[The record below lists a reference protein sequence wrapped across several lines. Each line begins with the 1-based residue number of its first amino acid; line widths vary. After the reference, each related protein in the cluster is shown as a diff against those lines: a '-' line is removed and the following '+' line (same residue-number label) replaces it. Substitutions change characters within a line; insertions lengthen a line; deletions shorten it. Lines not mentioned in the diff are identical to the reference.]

1 MDLRSVLAVGYRE
14 LAAPERRA
22 FRLLSLTPESGFAAW
37 TAGVLLHTST
47 EQAERS
53 LELLADAR
61 MVEVSGQETGH
72 RYHYHRLLRSLA
84 RELLLAEEPVEQ
96 REAAARRLGGA
107 LLLVARRASDQLL
120 PGRVSDWPE
129 PPGTGVPVSLD
140 ASRIIGRTPARWF
153 QEEADS
159 LLHAARQAHQAHDW
173 CLAWQLADALTPY
186 LEAAGRWQEWQDVLD
201 LGLDAADRDD
211 SSHARARLLAS
222 RGELAWQRLRTGA
235 ARAHFATARALFERL
250 DDPSGV
256 IRCLVGAGDAAL
268 SEGDADRAAT
278 NYAAAL
284 DHAAQAHDARAAAD
298 ARRGIALTE
307 VLAGRPEDA
316 LRTFQEFTEAA
327 EQLGD
332 QRWVRLGQRN
342 ADRMLEHLVDWY
354 AHAEVHTPPALEARP
369 GVWLVHS
376 AAIA

>member
-1 MDLRSVLAVGYRE
+1 M
-14 LAAPERRA
+14 
-22 FRLLSLTPESGFAAW
+22 
-37 TAGVLLHTST
+37 
-47 EQAERS
+47 
-53 LELLADAR
+53 
-61 MVEVSGQETGH
+61 
-72 RYHYHRLLRSLA
+72 
-84 RELLLAEEPVEQ
+84 
-96 REAAARRLGGA
+96 
-107 LLLVARRASDQLL
+107 
-120 PGRVSDWPE
+120 
-129 PPGTGVPVSLD
+129 
-140 ASRIIGRTPARWF
+140 
-153 QEEADS
+153 
-159 LLHAARQAHQAHDW
+159 
-173 CLAWQLADALTPY
+173 
-186 LEAAGRWQEWQDVLD
+186 
-201 LGLDAADRDD
+201 
-211 SSHARARLLAS
+211 
-222 RGELAWQRLRTGA
+222 
-235 ARAHFATARALFERL
+235 
-250 DDPSGV
+250 